1 MMRLLD
7 IDRLVA
13 GYGKLMVLRD
23 VSLHVEEG
31 EIVALIGANGA
42 GKSTLLRAVSG
53 LISPVSGTVRYK
65 NALISGLKP
74 HVVARRG
81 IAHVPEGRGVFGN
94 LSVMENLRIA
104 LFAAGKQDRR
114 VSGRR
119 LSLVFDLFPVL
130 GERSGQRAATL
141 SGGEQQ
147 MLAVGRAIVAD
158 GELLVLDEPSMGLSP
173 KFVNQVFAVLAQLN
187 KKGKSILLVE
197 QNATMALQ
205 VSRRAYVMEN
215 GAITAQGTSADIAGN
230 EILRRSYLGS

>member
-7 IDRLVA
+7 IESLVA
-13 GYGKLMVLRD
+13 GYGKLLVLRD
-23 VSLHVEEG
+23 VSLWMDEG

-53 LISPVSGTVRYK
+53 LIPAVSGVVRYK
-65 NALISGLKP
+65 NTVISGLKP
-74 HVVARRG
+74 HAVARRG

-94 LSVMENLRIA
+94 LTVMENLQIA
-104 LFAAGKQDRR
+104 LFAAGKEGRPL
-114 VSGRR
+114 SGRR
-119 LSLVFDLFPVL
+119 LSAVFDLFPVL
-130 GERSGQRAATL
+130 GERRTQRAATL

-147 MLAVGRAIVAD
+147 MLAIGRAIVAD

-173 KFVNQVFAVLAQLN
+173 KFVKNVFAVLAELN

-205 VSRRAYVMEN
+205 ISRRAYVMEN
-215 GAITAQGTSADIAGN
+215 GRITAQGASSDIAGD

>member
-7 IDRLVA
+7 IDRLDA
-13 GYGKLMVLRD
+13 GYGKLQVLRG
-23 VSLHVEEG
+23 VSLYVDEG

-53 LISPVSGTVRYK
+53 LIPAVRGTVRYK
-65 NALISGLKP
+65 NTLISGLKP
-74 HVVARRG
+74 HAIARMG

-94 LSVMENLRIA
+94 LTVLENLRIA
-104 LFAAGKQDRR
+104 SFAAAKG
-114 VSGRR
+114 SGRVTGR
-119 LSLVFDLFPVL
+119 ELSPVFELFPVL
-130 GERSGQRAATL
+130 GERKSQHAATL

-173 KFVNQVFAVLAQLN
+173 KFVNQVFAVLSDLN

-197 QNATMALQ
+197 QNATMALR
-205 VSRRAYVMEN
+205 VSRRAYIMEN
-215 GAITAQGTSADIAGN
+215 GTMTAQGASPDIAGN